1 MRLWLKDSER
11 RPDPLPARTDART
24 ALLVGTLLWLVAL
37 GAALYIEVTA
47 PGAAGSGTA
56 DSGAAGAPGAGW
68 WLWCAVIG
76 VGLGLIG
83 LAWVQLRRR

>member
-11 RPDPLPARTDART
+11 RPDPLPARTDARK

-37 GAALYIEVTA
+37 GTALITQWTA
-47 PGAAGSGTA
+47 PEG
-56 DSGAAGAPGAGW
+56 SGAASASGTGW
-68 WLWCAVIG
+68 WLWCTVIG
-76 VGLGLIG
+76 VGLGLGG